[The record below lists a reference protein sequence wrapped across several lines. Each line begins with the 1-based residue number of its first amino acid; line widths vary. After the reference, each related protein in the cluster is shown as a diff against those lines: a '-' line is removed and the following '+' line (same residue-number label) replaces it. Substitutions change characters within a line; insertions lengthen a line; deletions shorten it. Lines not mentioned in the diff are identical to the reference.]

1 MLMKAATSQLV
12 VIDVQEKLLPAMM
25 NPDQVLA
32 RIGILAAAARRFAVP
47 SLITEQY
54 PRGLGKTCEA
64 VLNAFGH
71 DATLLEKMTFSAA
84 TEDVCGAHLARIA
97 HEQNRRQIILC
108 GIESHVCVLQSALD
122 FIQDGYEVFVV
133 TDAAS
138 SRAASSMDFAF
149 RRMERAGVSLVTT
162 EMVLFEWLER
172 AGTDDFRALSKMIR

>member
-12 VIDVQEKLLPAMM
+12 IIDVQEKLLPAMM
-25 NPDQVLA
+25 SPDHVLA
-32 RIGILAAAARRFAVP
+32 RIGILAAAARRLAMP

-54 PRGLGKTCEA
+54 PRGLGKTCA
-64 VLNAFGH
+64 QVLEAFGNE
-71 DATLLEKMTFSAA
+71 ATLLEKMTFSAGQ
-84 TEDVCGAHLARIA
+84 EDVCGTHLARIA
-97 HEQNRRQIILC
+97 HTQNRRQIVLC

-122 FIQDGYEVFVV
+122 FILDGYEVFVV
-133 TDAAS
+133 TDAVS
-138 SRAASSMDFAF
+138 SRAAPSMDFAF